1 MVPVPFQLKAIGN
14 IALVQTGTIFVE
26 QVVVD
31 DEAICYDE
39 CYAMLILISVKFMNM
54 NASLM

>member
-1 MVPVPFQLKAIGN
+1 MVPVPFPLKAIGN

-31 DEAICYDE
+31 DEAITMS
-39 CYAMLILISVKFMNM
+39 AMLC
-54 NASLM
+54 